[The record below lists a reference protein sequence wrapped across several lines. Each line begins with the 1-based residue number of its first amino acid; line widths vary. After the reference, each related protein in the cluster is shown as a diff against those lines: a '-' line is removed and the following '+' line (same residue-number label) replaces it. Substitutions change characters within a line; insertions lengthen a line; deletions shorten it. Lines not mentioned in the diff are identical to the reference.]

1 MAMPLRASHIVS
13 IVLGTL
19 LLAMTGAVSAQN
31 YQVTTLATGL
41 DKPWSIAAINNGA
54 FLITE
59 KSGRL
64 VRLDADGTITAISNT
79 PRSTSPTRAVCSRC
93 YPTRHSQPIERFI

>member
-1 MAMPLRASHIVS
+1 MPMPLRLSHTVS

-41 DKPWSIAAINNGA
+41 DKPGLLLPSIMAPFWSPRRAAA
-54 FLITE
+54 
-59 KSGRL
+59 S
-64 VRLDADGTITAISNT
+64 
-79 PRSTSPTRAVCSRC
+79 
-93 YPTRHSQPIERFI
+93 

>member
-54 FLITE
+54 F
-59 KSGRL
+59 
-64 VRLDADGTITAISNT
+64 
-79 PRSTSPTRAVCSRC
+79 
-93 YPTRHSQPIERFI
+93 